1 MEAVLFGV
9 SKQRDTITAL
19 TVLSDSK
26 RVYRFVDLKSES
38 STLSEVIG
46 KTVNS
51 FKLPILADEGVI
63 YLGIESILR
72 HCRS

>member
-9 SKQRDTITAL
+9 SKQRDTITAM

-26 RVYRFVDLKSES
+26 KVHRFVDLKSET

-51 FKLPILADEGVI
+51 LKLPILADEGVI